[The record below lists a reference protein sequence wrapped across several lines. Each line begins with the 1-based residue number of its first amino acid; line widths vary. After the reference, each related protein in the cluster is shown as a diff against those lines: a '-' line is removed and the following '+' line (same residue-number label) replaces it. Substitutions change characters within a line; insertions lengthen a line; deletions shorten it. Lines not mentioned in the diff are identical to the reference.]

1 MKTLSIVTA
10 ALIAVAGVASAQSVP
25 MLTSAAEVTLATIA
39 PNLDSAS
46 LNAIQISELNRAENS
61 SDGLTRSDLATI
73 LRN

>member
-1 MKTLSIVTA
+1 METLSIVTA